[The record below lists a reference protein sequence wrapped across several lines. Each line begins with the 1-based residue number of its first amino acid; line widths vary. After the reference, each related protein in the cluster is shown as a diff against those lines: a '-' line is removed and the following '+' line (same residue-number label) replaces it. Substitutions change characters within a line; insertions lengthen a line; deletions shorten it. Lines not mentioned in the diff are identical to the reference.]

1 MFATDIILPLLLTT
15 FAGLSTCLGSIVVFA
30 VRRPGP
36 RFTAFMLGMAA
47 GVMVHVS
54 FVELLG
60 SAVASVGFIAASFA
74 FFGGMLVLFVIDSL
88 TPHFFMHEEHS
99 PPGGPSLARTGTMV
113 ALGLAIHNFPEG
125 MAVFASALSSPEL
138 GLVLTVAIAIH
149 NIPEGIAVAM
159 PIYAA
164 TRNRARAFFAS
175 FYSGM
180 AEPVGALV
188 GALFLL
194 PFLNEQVL
202 SYSLAAVGGIMVFIS
217 LDELLPSAHK
227 VGDHHTAII
236 LGVITGMIIMAASLA
251 LLAA

>member
-1 MFATDIILPLLLTT
+1 
-15 FAGLSTCLGSIVVFA
+15 
-30 VRRPGP
+30 
-36 RFTAFMLGMAA
+36 
-47 GVMVHVS
+47 
-54 FVELLG
+54 
-60 SAVASVGFIAASFA
+60 
-74 FFGGMLVLFVIDSL
+74 
-88 TPHFFMHEEHS
+88 
-99 PPGGPSLARTGTMV
+99 
-113 ALGLAIHNFPEG
+113 